1 MEEAR
6 SRAQTPHEEEPL
18 PWRER
23 VGWLD
28 VLLVFVVYFV
38 LSIIVGVV
46 IAVLGYDLESIN
58 GQLLVLAAGALA
70 SILGVGAVVAARRR
84 LSGASIGLK
93 GTSGR
98 WLMIGLGASLLGW
111 LINRGVALLY
121 ILVSGDTSN
130 PQAGLVSTAQG
141 TISQFVLSIVLASLL
156 VPFGEELLFRGVFYT
171 WLRRWGLVVAVV
183 VSALVFGLF
192 HVINGFNLALLIST
206 IVIGVLTALLYER
219 SGSLWPG
226 MMAHG
231 LNNLL
236 IFVTIRL
243 LL

>member
-1 MEEAR
+1 M
-6 SRAQTPHEEEPL
+6 
-18 PWRER
+18 
-23 VGWLD
+23 
-28 VLLVFVVYFV
+28 
-38 LSIIVGVV
+38 
-46 IAVLGYDLESIN
+46 
-58 GQLLVLAAGALA
+58 
-70 SILGVGAVVAARRR
+70 
-84 LSGASIGLK
+84 
-93 GTSGR
+93 
-98 WLMIGLGASLLGW
+98 
-111 LINRGVALLY
+111 
-121 ILVSGDTSN
+121 
-130 PQAGLVSTAQG
+130 
-141 TISQFVLSIVLASLL
+141 LSIVLASLL